1 MFVTKLGVRAV
12 LTTGFAALL
21 FALPASAAR
30 LGYSQQ
36 WLTHARCIHVKEGPW
51 TANTGNGYF
60 GGMQFAAQTWK
71 RVGGTPD
78 PAFKH
83 PGDPAYPFR
92 ASAQEQ
98 LYRAWL
104 LWKHD
109 GGTWRSW
116 GAVGAGCA

>member
-1 MFVTKLGVRAV
+1 MSVTNSGVRTALV
-12 LTTGFAALL
+12 LGFAALL
-21 FALPASAAR
+21 LALPASAADW
-30 LGYSQQ
+30 SPPAA
-36 WLTHARCIHVKEGPW
+36 WLLQARCVHAKEASW

-60 GGMQFAAQTWK
+60 GGMQFAAPTWK
-71 RVGGTPD
+71 RIGGKPD

-83 PGDPAYPFR
+83 PGDAAHPFG
-92 ASAQEQ
+92 ASLREQ

-116 GAVGAGCA
+116 GAVGGSCS